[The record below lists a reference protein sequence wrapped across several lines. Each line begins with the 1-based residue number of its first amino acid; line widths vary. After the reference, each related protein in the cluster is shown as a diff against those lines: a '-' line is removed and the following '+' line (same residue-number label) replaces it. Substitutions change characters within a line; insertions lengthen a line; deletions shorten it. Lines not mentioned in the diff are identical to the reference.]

1 MTRRISWTLLA
12 VLVLAQI
19 CYPLT
24 TGATRAG
31 LTVATVVLG
40 WLLSVG
46 HALLS
51 RGPRVAA
58 ALVAV
63 ATGGGFAIE
72 AIGVATGV
80 PFGSYDYSGELGP
93 KLAGVP
99 LIIPLAWTWMA
110 WPAWL
115 AAVRLTGG
123 SGTPTDSRTTASH
136 GTPVGSGTTVGSSTT
151 AGRWV
156 GRIALAAV
164 GLAAWDLFLDPQMVA
179 EGYWVWRDATP
190 ALPGLAGIPVSN
202 YLGWL
207 LFAVLLMS
215 ALRPL
220 AGPSA
225 EHTDRRDHPMLAL
238 YLWTYFSSILAH
250 AVFLD
255 LPASALWGTAGM
267 AVTAVPLTVTLLRA
281 RRPHHARR
289 DDHQPHRP
297 GVDATR

>member
-1 MTRRISWTLLA
+1 MTRRISWTLLG

-24 TGATRAG
+24 TGTTRAG

-51 RGPRVAA
+51 RGPRVAV

-123 SGTPTDSRTTASH
+123 NTPTATVNTAEASAPTT
-136 GTPVGSGTTVGSSTT
+136 GSTV
-151 AGRWV
+151 GRWV
-156 GRIALAAV
+156 GRIALATV

-179 EGYWVWRDATP
+179 EGYWVWRNATP
-190 ALPGLAGIPVSN
+190 ALPGLPGIPVSN

-207 LFAVLLMS
+207 LFAVLMMS

-220 AGPSA
+220 AGPAA
-225 EHTDRRDHPMLAL
+225 ERTDKRDHPMFAL

-255 LPASALWGTAGM
+255 LPASALWGAAGM
-267 AVTAVPLTVTLLRA
+267 AVTAVPLAVTLLRA
-281 RRPHHARR
+281 RRAGNAYG
-289 DDHQPHRP
+289 DDRQPTRP

>member
-1 MTRRISWTLLA
+1 MTRRISWALLA
-12 VLVLAQI
+12 ILVLAQI

-24 TGATRAG
+24 TGDTRAG

-123 SGTPTDSRTTASH
+123 GSTTST
-136 GTPVGSGTTVGSSTT
+136 GGGSTVG
-151 AGRWV
+151 RWA
-156 GRIALAAV
+156 GRIALATV

-207 LFAVLLMS
+207 LFAVLMMS

-220 AGPSA
+220 AGPAA
-225 EHTDRRDHPMLAL
+225 ERTDRRDHPMTAL

-255 LPASALWGTAGM
+255 LPASALWGAAGM
-267 AVTAVPLTVTLLRA
+267 SVTAIPLAVTVLRA
-281 RRPHHARR
+281 RRARETR
-289 DDHQPHRP
+289 QEDHQPHRP

>member
-1 MTRRISWTLLA
+1 MIRRRAPWALLA

-24 TGATRAG
+24 TGTTRAR
-31 LTVATVVLG
+31 LTVATVLLG
-40 WLLSVG
+40 YLLAVG
-46 HALLS
+46 HALLR
-51 RGPRVAA
+51 RGPRTAG

-72 AIGVATGV
+72 ALGVATGF

-115 AAVRLTGG
+115 AAVRLTS
-123 SGTPTDSRTTASH
+123 SGP
-136 GTPVGSGTTVGSSTT
+136 
-151 AGRWV
+151 

-179 EGYWVWRDATP
+179 EGYWVWRDADP
-190 ALPGLAGIPVSN
+190 ALPGLPGIPVSN

-220 AGPSA
+220 AGPSVA
-225 EHTDRRDHPMLAL
+225 VTDSRDDPMFAL
-238 YLWTYFSSILAH
+238 YLWTYFSSVLAH

-255 LPASALWGTAGM
+255 LPASAAWGAAGM
-267 AVTAVPLTVTLLRA
+267 AVAAVPLAVTLVRA
-281 RRPHHARR
+281 RRHGDDRQAPRR
-289 DDHQPHRP
+289 PARP
-297 GVDATR
+297 GVDATA